1 MLNPTPH
8 CWWTKSAIKK
18 EKKITPGCHK
28 LRNLKCLAKYVSK
41 FLVSGVFQ
49 KNIIFNVPLMIIYA
63 PLIRIKKAI

>member
-49 KNIIFNVPLMIIYA
+49 KKHHFQCAFDDNLCAVD
-63 PLIRIKKAI
+63 